1 MHISLMADDLDLCL
15 MSHLPSACI
24 FGEVSVQLW
33 AILGGLLDFP
43 FFAGSWCVVNTGS
56 VSDA

>member
-1 MHISLMADDLDLCL
+1 MHISLMADDLDLRL
-15 MSHLPSACI
+15 MSHLPSVCI